1 MVSFFWFLCCH
12 LPWVFS
18 FVWLYCPLANYW
30 CDVLGRYLQVEF
42 SFFGKSFRVYCVYAP
57 NRNPAQDQFFDD
69 LHSKI
74 DPSIP
79 TVLCGDLNKVFDR
92 SLDMLAV
99 ARPSS
104 CMTALPCLNIFSR
117 TILIFF
123 QPPWLTLA
131 SRLIPRGTCHLLLRV
146 ISPPFARDILLWTR
160 FCLLSVGWPDV
171 RPLVLMALLWS
182 SILSFG
188 LFLVLILF
196 LYSIPVLIPALS
208 PSLSQHRGIISL
220 SFKTD
225 PVPSFWWFL
234 CCQYAV

>member
-1 MVSFFWFLCCH
+1 M
-12 LPWVFS
+12 
-18 FVWLYCPLANYW
+18 WLYCPLANYW

-92 SLDMLAV
+92 SLDHAGRGPSIFLHDSSSLLKYLFKDYSDLFSASLV
-99 ARPSS
+99 DARIQADPPGNLSS
-104 CMTALPCLNIFSR
+104 SLTGDQSSLCEGHLTVDKVLSALRGMARCKAPGLDGPPMEFYLKFWSVLGSDLVSVLHSCLNS
-117 TILIFF
+117 
-123 QPPWLTLA
+123 
-131 SRLIPRGTCHLLLRV
+131 S
-146 ISPPFARDILLWTR
+146 S
-160 FCLLSVGWPDV
+160 LS
-171 RPLVLMALLWS
+171 
-182 SILSFG
+182 LS
-188 LFLVLILF
+188 L
-196 LYSIPVLIPALS
+196 
-208 PSLSQHRGIISL
+208 SLSQHRGIISL